1 MKKCGHRQSATA
13 GGCSQWR
20 GSTLRFPWPPAPSQ
34 LHLATCP
41 SAATYRDS
49 LAGPQHILGGE
60 LVGNLLPFQDLPLD
74 PPVAQRLILRKGAG
88 VGTGLWETP
97 GGLPRG
103 PRGTGQGLTLSE
115 LFFSCTNLPS
125 RSISSML
132 TLPEAE
138 ACCARWKLPPL
149 LLEPR
154 PLEPVPGGSS
164 TSSRFR
170 LLRPGRPAV
179 DTLLPL
185 LLVVAREG

>member
-1 MKKCGHRQSATA
+1 MAQ
-13 GGCSQWR
+13 
-20 GSTLRFPWPPAPSQ
+20 GS
-34 LHLATCP
+34 
-41 SAATYRDS
+41 
-49 LAGPQHILGGE
+49 G
-60 LVGNLLPFQDLPLD
+60 
-74 PPVAQRLILRKGAG
+74 K
-88 VGTGLWETP
+88 
-97 GGLPRG
+97 PRG
-103 PRGTGQGLTLSE
+103 ASPEGRRGTGQGLTLSE

-149 LLEPR
+149 LVLLLEPR
-154 PLEPVPGGSS
+154 PLEPVPGGSC

-185 LLVVAREG
+185 LLVVAREMVIRDDGLGDSFSLGAGVRGYQGLRCRGGVLEGEGQRTRPTPSPRPRPCCAHLSSSPSSSLR

>member
-1 MKKCGHRQSATA
+1 
-13 GGCSQWR
+13 
-20 GSTLRFPWPPAPSQ
+20 
-34 LHLATCP
+34 
-41 SAATYRDS
+41 
-49 LAGPQHILGGE
+49 
-60 LVGNLLPFQDLPLD
+60 
-74 PPVAQRLILRKGAG
+74 
-88 VGTGLWETP
+88 
-97 GGLPRG
+97 
-103 PRGTGQGLTLSE
+103 
-115 LFFSCTNLPS
+115 
-125 RSISSML
+125 ML

-185 LLVVAREG
+185 LLVVAREMVIRVHEVCDSMVKRHLTLLGQKQLRGSRIEIMPELNLEER

>member
-1 MKKCGHRQSATA
+1 M
-13 GGCSQWR
+13 
-20 GSTLRFPWPPAPSQ
+20 
-34 LHLATCP
+34 
-41 SAATYRDS
+41 
-49 LAGPQHILGGE
+49 
-60 LVGNLLPFQDLPLD
+60 
-74 PPVAQRLILRKGAG
+74 
-88 VGTGLWETP
+88 
-97 GGLPRG
+97 
-103 PRGTGQGLTLSE
+103 SE

-138 ACCARWKLPPL
+138 ACCARWKLPLLLVP

-170 LLRPGRPAV
+170 LLRPGRPGV

-185 LLVVAREG
+185 LLVVAREMVIRDDGLGDSFSLGAGVRGYQGLRSRGQVLEGERQRTRPTPFSRPVPATPTSPPRPPAAFGRR

>member
-1 MKKCGHRQSATA
+1 M
-13 GGCSQWR
+13 
-20 GSTLRFPWPPAPSQ
+20 
-34 LHLATCP
+34 
-41 SAATYRDS
+41 
-49 LAGPQHILGGE
+49 
-60 LVGNLLPFQDLPLD
+60 
-74 PPVAQRLILRKGAG
+74 
-88 VGTGLWETP
+88 
-97 GGLPRG
+97 
-103 PRGTGQGLTLSE
+103 SE
-115 LFFSCTNLPS
+115 LFVSCTNLPS

-185 LLVVAREG
+185 LLVVAREMVIRDDGLGDSFSLGRRCRVTRG